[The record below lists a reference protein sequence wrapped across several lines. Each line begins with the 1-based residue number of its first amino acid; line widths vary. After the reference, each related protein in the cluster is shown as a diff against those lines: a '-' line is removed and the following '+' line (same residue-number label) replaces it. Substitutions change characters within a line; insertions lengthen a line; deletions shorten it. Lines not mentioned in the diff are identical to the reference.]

1 MTRKVVNV
9 IFCMTRKV
17 VIKNEKRII
26 RMKSSNFKE
35 NRKLFSKIGLI
46 FVIGTILIY
55 ALQIGLSKLFNAV
68 VDERYMDFGFL
79 VAMLPIYVVAFPIMA
94 FLFSKVPV
102 EKPIEKKKMSFKEMF
117 CYFTI
122 SYSAMYIFNLF
133 GNLVANFIKIFKKTA
148 VENSILEI
156 ATSNNLWMN
165 FFIMVLCAPIVEE
178 FLFRKFIIDRTV
190 KFGEKTAILL
200 SGIMFGFFHG
210 NIYQF
215 CYAFALGLVFAYLY
229 VKSGQI
235 KYSIILHMIVNFMGG
250 VLGVIMLKITGLMDV
265 LSEAGQDPA
274 EVGKA
279 MMNNVSGLLIFLLY
293 FLVILAIVITGVVL
307 LLVNIKRI
315 NFKQAVVEIQK
326 GERFKTIILNLG
338 MGLFFILWTA
348 IIIYNTVV

>member
-1 MTRKVVNV
+1 MLTRKVVNV

-26 RMKSSNFKE
+26 SMESSNFKE

-133 GNLVANFIKIFKKTA
+133 KP
-148 VENSILEI
+148 
-156 ATSNNLWMN
+156 TSFL
-165 FFIMVLCAPIVEE
+165 LTIVQ
-178 FLFRKFIIDRTV
+178 FIIRNV
-190 KFGEKTAILL
+190 
-200 SGIMFGFFHG
+200 S
-210 NIYQF
+210 QF
-215 CYAFALGLVFAYLY
+215 CFSISCHALSKL
-229 VKSGQI
+229 
-235 KYSIILHMIVNFMGG
+235 
-250 VLGVIMLKITGLMDV
+250 
-265 LSEAGQDPA
+265 
-274 EVGKA
+274 
-279 MMNNVSGLLIFLLY
+279 
-293 FLVILAIVITGVVL
+293 
-307 LLVNIKRI
+307 
-315 NFKQAVVEIQK
+315 
-326 GERFKTIILNLG
+326 
-338 MGLFFILWTA
+338 
-348 IIIYNTVV
+348 